1 MRKLS
6 VTTTLALLLV
16 LILGSTVA
24 YATFHWCPDDPVLLI
39 DGTEVNVIIEVP
51 EGSEELVTGPVLVN
65 VHVPS
70 NVEAYDVISYG
81 NSFGH
86 GPEIVEFIPDGEP
99 GEVKVE
105 VLVPAT
111 ERIPVRVTI
120 VTPGGSKHKRGWSNE
135 WAWCKIKL

>member
-1 MRKLS
+1 MKKTS

-24 YATFHWCPDDPVLLI
+24 YAAFHWCPDDPILSI
-39 DGTEVNVIIEVP
+39 GGTTVNVIIEVP
-51 EGSEELVTGPVLVN
+51 EGSQDLIADLVEVK

-70 NVEAYDVISYG
+70 DVEAYVIAYG

-86 GPEIVEFIPDGEP
+86 GPEIVEFIPDGKP

-135 WAWCKIKL
+135 WVWCKAKL

>member
-1 MRKLS
+1 MKKMS
-6 VTTTLALLLV
+6 VTIVLLLALM
-16 LILGSTVA
+16 LGSTVV
-24 YATFHWCPDDPVLLI
+24 YAAFNWCPDDPVLLI
-39 DGTEVNVIIEVP
+39 DGAEVNVIIEVP
-51 EGSEELVTGPVLVN
+51 EGSQGLVSGPVEVK

-70 NVEAYDVISYG
+70 GAVFDVIAFG

-105 VLVPAT
+105 ALVSAT

-135 WAWCKIKL
+135 WAWCKTKL

>member
-1 MRKLS
+1 MKKMS
-6 VTTTLALLLV
+6 VTIVLLLALM
-16 LILGSTVA
+16 LGSTVV
-24 YATFHWCPDDPVLLI
+24 YAAFNWCPDDPVLLI
-39 DGTEVNVIIEVP
+39 DGAEVNVIIEVP
-51 EGSEELVTGPVLVN
+51 DGSQGLVSGPVEVK

-70 NVEAYDVISYG
+70 GAVFDVIAFG

-105 VLVPAT
+105 ALVSAT

-135 WAWCKIKL
+135 WAWCKTKL

>member
-16 LILGSTVA
+16 LILSSTVV
-24 YATFHWCPDDPVLLI
+24 YAEFNWCPDDPILSI
-39 DGTEVNVIIEVP
+39 DGTTVNVIIEIP
-51 EGSEELVTGPVLVN
+51 EGTQGLVNGPVEVK

-70 NVEAYDVISYG
+70 DVEVYVISYG

-86 GPEIVEFIPDGEP
+86 GPEIVEFIPDGET

-135 WAWCKIKL
+135 WAWCKTKL

>member
-1 MRKLS
+1 MKKMS
-6 VTTTLALLLV
+6 ATTTLALLLV

-24 YATFHWCPDDPVLLI
+24 YASFNWCPDDPVLLI

-51 EGSEELVTGPVLVN
+51 EGSQGLVNGPVEVK

-70 NVEAYDVISYG
+70 GADTDVIAYG

-86 GPEIVEFIPDGEP
+86 GPEIVEFIPDGKP

-135 WAWCKIKL
+135 WAWCKTNL

>member
-1 MRKLS
+1 MKKTS

-24 YATFHWCPDDPVLLI
+24 YAAFHWCPDDPILSI
-39 DGTEVNVIIEVP
+39 GGTTVNVIIEVP
-51 EGSEELVTGPVLVN
+51 EGSQDLIADLVEVK

-70 NVEAYDVISYG
+70 DVEAYVISYG
-81 NSFGH
+81 DSFGH
-86 GPEIVEFIPDGEP
+86 GSEIVGFVGDGKP

-135 WAWCKIKL
+135 WVWCKAKL